1 MSAVDTDLTVQISIS
16 LRQRFSE
23 HLFCNVIILS
33 LMKQNDHWVKEKVSL
48 KTHKNSQPLQSA
60 LGNKS
65 SRHFKNHEKLF
76 LIPSKII
83 IKELIFINL
92 QTRSLENKLLE
103 RYIFIILTTGVYYEE
118 NPKLPSKNKEKQ
130 YDVTGIKRLTKF
142 KWWQSWRH
150 ASLKEA

>member
-33 LMKQNDHWVKEKVSL
+33 LMKQNDHWVKEKVHL

-83 IKELIFINL
+83 IRVNFHKLTDKKSRKQTPWEVYFNNFNCRCFIMRTPQSYPQKTGRNSM
-92 QTRSLENKLLE
+92 TLL
-103 RYIFIILTTGVYYEE
+103 V
-118 NPKLPSKNKEKQ
+118 
-130 YDVTGIKRLTKF
+130 
-142 KWWQSWRH
+142 
-150 ASLKEA
+150 

>member
-23 HLFCNVIILS
+23 HLFCNVIILT
-33 LMKQNDHWVKEKVSL
+33 LMKQNDHWVKEKVHL

-60 LGNKS
+60 LRNKS
-65 SRHFKNHEKLF
+65 SRRFKNHEKLF

-92 QTRSLENKLLE
+92 QTRSLENELLE
-103 RYIFIILTTGVYYEE
+103 KYILITLTACTLLWGEPEVTLDKRGETVWHYWYKKIDKIQMMA
-118 NPKLPSKNKEKQ
+118 KLS
-130 YDVTGIKRLTKF
+130 TR
-142 KWWQSWRH
+142 
-150 ASLKEA
+150 